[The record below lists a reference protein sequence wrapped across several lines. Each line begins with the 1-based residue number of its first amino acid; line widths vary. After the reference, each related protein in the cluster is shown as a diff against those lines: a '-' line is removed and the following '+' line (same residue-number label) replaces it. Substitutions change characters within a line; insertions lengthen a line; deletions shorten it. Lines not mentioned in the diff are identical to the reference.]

1 MLKLEREIN
10 KKNNDELNKIKA
22 DREQYVSHLEAEVSR
37 LKKAV
42 HDIYT
47 DIKLKGMKF
56 ITNAKPDKSVS
67 DIFLNVF
74 ENYLK

>member
-1 MLKLEREIN
+1 M
-10 KKNNDELNKIKA
+10 
-22 DREQYVSHLEAEVSR
+22 SR